1 MKRALLVFLLT
12 APLSLAAAQTS
23 DFNTLRFREI
33 GPANMSGRVVD
44 MAVVESNPY
53 VWYVASATGGV
64 WKTIN
69 NGVTWQPVFHR
80 EATHSVGALAV
91 HQRDTNIVWV
101 GTGERANRQSSGWGD
116 GVYKS
121 TDGGRSWRNMG
132 LRESHHIGRIV
143 MHPGDPNTVFVAAMG
158 HLWGPNEER
167 GLYRTTDGGNTW
179 RRVLGVNEHTGVVD
193 VALDPSNPRVMY
205 AATYERR
212 RAPYGFDGGG
222 PGSALYK
229 STDGGDTWRKLA
241 PSGAFPRDSVR
252 PGVRPPTLHDANGL
266 PLGEYG
272 RIGITVYPKDPRIVY
287 VSIEQGW
294 RYNASTAYVGRRAGI
309 YRSQNAGETW
319 ERMSD
324 WNPRPMYASQPQVD
338 PNDPCRIYM
347 QNEFSVSTDCG
358 KTFTAPRQSLHG
370 DDRFVWID
378 PRDSRHLIKLDDGGI
393 GVSYDFGRT
402 WLFVQSLP
410 ISQWYRIAADNARP
424 FNLYGGLQDNGSW
437 YGPSATYR
445 SEGILNEDWT
455 RIGGGDGFFALPDTT
470 NPRVIYSASQYL
482 GLQKLDPRTLQRQDV
497 RPDNA
502 RGAIG
507 ARRNFDSWFL
517 VQPEAEL
524 ANAMAGANWDAPYI
538 ISPHDGATLYAGT
551 SKLWKSTNRGLTW
564 TSLGDMTTG
573 VNRRELPINGRRA
586 DELTP
591 SQDDG
596 NPYYPTLT
604 AIAESP
610 RQRGLLYVGTDDG
623 NVKVSRDG
631 GATWHDAHTLMGR
644 LASNALPRNA
654 WINGI
659 EASRHAV
666 GTAYVVANNYRNDD
680 FGSYIYKT
688 TDAGR
693 SWTSIT
699 SDLPAGRVARTL
711 REDPRN
717 PNVLYLGTELGLFV
731 STNGGTNWTE
741 LRANLPTL
749 AINDLLVHPRDNDLV
764 IATHGRGIWILDDVN
779 PLQELTPA
787 VKESA
792 AHLFRIEPAY
802 QVRLAAEKAH
812 VGDMIFRGE
821 NPPTGAIVQFWLKD
835 ASTKPTFTVLDA
847 SGRTVATL
855 SPNVRAGVN
864 RFVWGLRHDS
874 LPAGV
879 RGGGDEDEG
888 GGGAA
893 RALPGQLVLP
903 GTYTLRMSV
912 GGVQRTQ
919 TVRVMDDP
927 RINVTPV
934 VRAQWSADLTRIA
947 DVYRTAVE
955 LNRGKNSA
963 ETRELLRRVSGLY
976 SAVSGW
982 TGPMTSD
989 QTAQLQ
995 YFRRKIAEL
1004 R

>member
-23 DFNTLRFREI
+23 DFNTLRFREV

-132 LRESHHIGRIV
+132 LRESHHVGRIV
-143 MHPGDPNTVFVAAMG
+143 MHPTDPNTVFVAAMG
-158 HLWGPNEER
+158 HLWGPNDER

-179 RRVLGVNEHTGVVD
+179 QRVLGVNEHTGVVD

-455 RIGGGDGFFALPDTT
+455 RIGGGDGFFSQ
-470 NPRVIYSASQYL
+470 PRHHRPACHLL
-482 GLQKLDPRTLQRQDV
+482 GLAVPR
-497 RPDNA
+497 PAEA
-502 RGAIG
+502 RSAY
-507 ARRNFDSWFL
+507 A
-517 VQPEAEL
+517 A
-524 ANAMAGANWDAPYI
+524 AAGC
-538 ISPHDGATLYAGT
+538 
-551 SKLWKSTNRGLTW
+551 
-564 TSLGDMTTG
+564 
-573 VNRRELPINGRRA
+573 
-586 DELTP
+586 
-591 SQDDG
+591 
-596 NPYYPTLT
+596 
-604 AIAESP
+604 
-610 RQRGLLYVGTDDG
+610 
-623 NVKVSRDG
+623 
-631 GATWHDAHTLMGR
+631 
-644 LASNALPRNA
+644 
-654 WINGI
+654 
-659 EASRHAV
+659 
-666 GTAYVVANNYRNDD
+666 
-680 FGSYIYKT
+680 
-688 TDAGR
+688 
-693 SWTSIT
+693 
-699 SDLPAGRVARTL
+699 PA
-711 REDPRN
+711 
-717 PNVLYLGTELGLFV
+717 
-731 STNGGTNWTE
+731 
-741 LRANLPTL
+741 
-749 AINDLLVHPRDNDLV
+749 
-764 IATHGRGIWILDDVN
+764 
-779 PLQELTPA
+779 
-787 VKESA
+787 
-792 AHLFRIEPAY
+792 
-802 QVRLAAEKAH
+802 
-812 VGDMIFRGE
+812 
-821 NPPTGAIVQFWLKD
+821 
-835 ASTKPTFTVLDA
+835 
-847 SGRTVATL
+847 
-855 SPNVRAGVN
+855 
-864 RFVWGLRHDS
+864 
-874 LPAGV
+874 
-879 RGGGDEDEG
+879 
-888 GGGAA
+888 
-893 RALPGQLVLP
+893 
-903 GTYTLRMSV
+903 
-912 GGVQRTQ
+912 
-919 TVRVMDDP
+919 
-927 RINVTPV
+927 
-934 VRAQWSADLTRIA
+934 
-947 DVYRTAVE
+947 
-955 LNRGKNSA
+955 
-963 ETRELLRRVSGLY
+963 
-976 SAVSGW
+976 
-982 TGPMTSD
+982 
-989 QTAQLQ
+989 
-995 YFRRKIAEL
+995 
-1004 R
+1004 